1 MTRTTARNG
10 ARSSTRTIVLRAI
23 MLTVLALAATF
34 ALDPFRNYQLAV
46 VAATFCATAGLTL
59 LVGLTGQLSL
69 GHGVLMAAGGY
80 GYALVAG
87 PAADAGLGGVGRFA
101 LGIAG
106 ALVLSAV
113 VGGLLGL
120 AGARL
125 RGPYLAGLTLALVI
139 ALPAVATQVPGL
151 GKDQGLGVPFEAVPA
166 PLAGVMVVEQ
176 WHAWIA
182 IVVAAVAVTP
192 LVVLRSGPAGL
203 RMRATH
209 GDEVAAR
216 LAGISPARV
225 KVTAFVASSV
235 SAGLGGAVLAVVAQN
250 VGPGRYSLAF
260 SLLLLVAVVVGGL
273 GSVGGAAVGAALVVL
288 LPWLVDTVVSGAGMP
303 ADLEQRLSGNL
314 AVAVFGALL
323 VAVTVAW
330 PGGLA
335 GATAGPRARLARRRR
350 PAPAPVLDPDTDPA
364 QEPTSDQQPLT
375 E

>member
-1 MTRTTARNG
+1 MTRT
-10 ARSSTRTIVLRAI
+10 STQAIVLRAV
-23 MLTVLALAATF
+23 LVTVLALAATF

-46 VAATFCATAGLTL
+46 IAATFCATAGLTL

-69 GHGVLMAAGGY
+69 GHAVLMAAGGY
-80 GYALVAG
+80 GYALLAG
-87 PAADAGLGGVGRFA
+87 PAADAGLGGLARFA

-106 ALVLSAV
+106 ALVLSAT

-139 ALPAVATQVPGL
+139 ALPALATQVPGL
-151 GKDQGLGVPFEAVPA
+151 GKDQGLGVPFVPVPDA
-166 PLAGVMVVEQ
+166 LAGVMVVEQ

-182 IVVAAVAVTP
+182 VVVAAVAVTP
-192 LVVLRSGPAGL
+192 LVVLRSGRAGL

-216 LAGISPARV
+216 LAGVSPARV
-225 KVTAFVASSV
+225 KVTAFVVSSAA
-235 SAGLGGAVLAVVAQN
+235 AGLGGAVLAVVSQN

-288 LPWLVDTVVSGAGMP
+288 LPWLVDTVVSGLGMP

-323 VAVTVAW
+323 ITVTVAW

-335 GATAGPRARLARRRR
+335 AATVGPRARLARRLRR
-350 PAPAPVLDPDTDPA
+350 ARTPGSTTDP
-364 QEPTSDQQPLT
+364 QPDPTPDPQPLT
-375 E
+375 ER

>member
-1 MTRTTARNG
+1 MNRLTTGTRAGHVR
-10 ARSSTRTIVLRAI
+10 AVVLRAVL
-23 MLTVLALAATF
+23 LTALALAATF

-46 VAATFCATAGLTL
+46 IAATFCATAGLTL

-69 GHGVLMAAGGY
+69 GHAVLMAAGGY
-80 GYALVAG
+80 GYALVAA
-87 PAADAGLGGVGRFA
+87 PAADAGLPPAAGLA
-101 LGIAG
+101 LGVVG
-106 ALVLSAV
+106 ALVASGA

-151 GKDQGLGVPFEAVPA
+151 GKDQGLAVPFVPVPG

-176 WHAWIA
+176 WHAWVA
-182 IVVAAVAVTP
+182 IVVTAVAVTP
-192 LVVLRSGPAGL
+192 LVVLRSGRAGL
-203 RMRATH
+203 RMRAVH

-216 LAGISPARV
+216 LAGVSPARV
-225 KVTAFVASSV
+225 KVGAFVAGSL
-235 SAGLGGAVLAVVAQN
+235 SAGLGGAVLAVVTQN

-260 SLLLLVAVVVGGL
+260 SLLLVVAVVVGGL
-273 GSVGGAAVGAALVVL
+273 GSVGGAAAGAALVVL
-288 LPWLVDTVVSGAGMP
+288 LPWLVDTVASGLP

-323 VAVTVAW
+323 IAVTVAW

-335 GATAGPRARLARRRR
+335 AATSGPRARLAGRLRR
-350 PAPAPVLDPDTDPA
+350 PRPADPPSDPPSDSRP
-364 QEPTSDQQPLT
+364 EPRPIT
-375 E
+375 ER

>member
-1 MTRTTARNG
+1 MTGIDTRT
-10 ARSSTRTIVLRAI
+10 RSIVLRAAG
-23 MLTVLALAATF
+23 LTALALAATF

-46 VAATFCATAGLTL
+46 IAATFCATAGLTL

-69 GHGVLMAAGGY
+69 GHAVLMAAGGY

-87 PAADAGLGGVGRFA
+87 PAAEAGLPGAARFA
-101 LGIAG
+101 LGLLG
-106 ALVLSAV
+106 AVVISGA

-139 ALPAVATQVPGL
+139 ALPALATQVPGL
-151 GKDQGLGVPFEAVPA
+151 GKDQGLGVPFEGVPGL
-166 PLAGVMVVEQ
+166 LAGVMVVEQ

-192 LVVLRSGPAGL
+192 LVVLRSGRAGL
-203 RMRATH
+203 RMRAVH

-216 LAGISPARV
+216 LAGVSPARV
-225 KVTAFVASSV
+225 KVGAFVVSSV
-235 SAGLGGAVLAVVAQN
+235 AAGLGGAVLAVVTQN

-288 LPWLVDTVVSGAGMP
+288 LPWFVDTLASGLP

-323 VAVTVAW
+323 IAVTVAW

-335 GATAGPRARLARRRR
+335 TATAGLRGRAGRRLSRTPPAGGVPSGLPPSEPRPDPR
-350 PAPAPVLDPDTDPA
+350 PI
-364 QEPTSDQQPLT
+364 T
-375 E
+375 ER